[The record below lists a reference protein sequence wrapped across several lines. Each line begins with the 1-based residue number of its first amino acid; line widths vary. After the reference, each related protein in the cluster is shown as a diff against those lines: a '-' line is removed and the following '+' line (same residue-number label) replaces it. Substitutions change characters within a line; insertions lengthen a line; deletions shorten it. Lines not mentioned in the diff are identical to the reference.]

1 MPEQSPLE
9 VVISPDDPDDP
20 RYEELA
26 ADLRARGFDV
36 RLAPAF
42 RRKGSVDLEAFRDVL
57 IWVNQHLPDAVLAAV
72 VADVWNRLRRG
83 GEREEADAES
93 QSGPR
98 RARIVEIYGPDGTY
112 TRFAV
117 EEDEPGGNPQ
127 QSAIVHAEV
136 LDQLERLARLRD
148 SGDLT
153 DDEFEQQ
160 KKQLLRI
167 SW

>member
-93 QSGPR
+93 QSGP
-98 RARIVEIYGPDGTY
+98 P
-112 TRFAV
+112 TRPHCR
-117 EEDEPGGNPQ
+117 D
-127 QSAIVHAEV
+127 
-136 LDQLERLARLRD
+136 LR
-148 SGDLT
+148 T
-153 DDEFEQQ
+153 
-160 KKQLLRI
+160 
-167 SW
+167 